1 MQHTGRNILSLVV
14 SRILSGIILFFIY
27 TRLVQYLG
35 PQAAGQYGLL
45 ASYLTVFNFFVD
57 LGMSQLVIKK
67 ISEDRAN
74 AGKYLTNFFAIQLGL
89 GIFFMLIMDS
99 TVLLSNYPMAVKQAL
114 YITGLALVVMSL
126 SLPFRAVIISFQRLT
141 INAKVNFYNAVING
155 AMMLLAVLMR
165 QSIFFLAL
173 INIAVGFFDLLVYA
187 WIVHRKFTPFKFDFD
202 RKFIKLLFVW
212 NLPFTFLTVF
222 SIYNRIDGLLLPHL
236 RNFVETGYY
245 AAAYKFWD
253 TLAFIPGVIGVT
265 LYPYFAEVLGKKLMG
280 QARAGLETYSRY
292 MIAVGLPMAAGAFL
306 LAKPITIAFFGRE
319 FEPAANALWLLVA
332 AVAVLFI
339 YTPANSLIISRLTR
353 IATYI
358 TGLNLLFNLAA
369 NLILI
374 PRYGFVAAAAVTLA
388 SETIQL
394 LGYTYFIKRRVLD
407 YHFFRYFTKPAIAT
421 ILMSLAIWLARSMNV
436 WIVILVGGVVYAV
449 CLLLLKFFHRQ
460 DWELFKN
467 AANIRKELNPEEPIV

>member
-280 QARAGLETYSRY
+280 QAR
-292 MIAVGLPMAAGAFL
+292 
-306 LAKPITIAFFGRE
+306 
-319 FEPAANALWLLVA
+319 
-332 AVAVLFI
+332 
-339 YTPANSLIISRLTR
+339 
-353 IATYI
+353 
-358 TGLNLLFNLAA
+358 
-369 NLILI
+369 
-374 PRYGFVAAAAVTLA
+374 
-388 SETIQL
+388 
-394 LGYTYFIKRRVLD
+394 
-407 YHFFRYFTKPAIAT
+407 
-421 ILMSLAIWLARSMNV
+421 
-436 WIVILVGGVVYAV
+436 
-449 CLLLLKFFHRQ
+449 
-460 DWELFKN
+460 
-467 AANIRKELNPEEPIV
+467 